1 MRSVDTDCQVYF
13 TQLARKADRFVSCY
27 LKACSHFSKTSKLQR
42 AQTELT
48 LAFLKQARAR
58 GYVVKDMMPELMAYL
73 SSMQRIRR
81 GLGSPPM
88 LVTDKHVRCALD
100 RCRSQYISLVLKTWS
115 MLLRRVQQEDLDAPW
130 SEKKAQRHK
139 LKKFL
144 LEKKDRACIGSGTA
158 AVRAKRAMLRK
169 MNANEPLT
177 GRDLVR
183 LMKASRPTRASMEL
197 ALTRCRES
205 TIANMVRS
213 INMLLGT
220 ISKM

>member
-1 MRSVDTDCQVYF
+1 MRSVDCQVYF

-81 GLGSPPM
+81 GLGSRPM

-115 MLLRRVQQEDLDAPW
+115 MLLRRIQQEDLDAPW
-130 SEKKAQRHK
+130 RQKKAQRHR

-144 LEKKDRACIGSGTA
+144 LEKDRACIGGGTA

-169 MNANEPLT
+169 INANEPPT
-177 GRDLVR
+177 RRDLVR
-183 LMKASRPTRASMEL
+183 LLKASQPTRASMEH
-197 ALTRCRES
+197 ALVRCRKR
-205 TIANMVRS
+205 TIAEHVRG
-213 INMLLGT
+213 INMLLRT
-220 ISKM
+220 VSKM